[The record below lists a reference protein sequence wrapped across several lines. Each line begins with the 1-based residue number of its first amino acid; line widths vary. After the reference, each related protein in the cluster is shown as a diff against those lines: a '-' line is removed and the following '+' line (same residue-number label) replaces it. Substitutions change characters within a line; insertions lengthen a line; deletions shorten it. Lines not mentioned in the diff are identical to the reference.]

1 MKTIGAFVCV
11 IALCYAAT
19 THRPH
24 GGHDHN
30 EQDSATFQYVGSTQ
44 HLLVQWYPDK
54 STYNCYIVSLT
65 DVEKAQVH
73 TDAGMRAVE
82 ATFRKKALANSVDP
96 DETPHDAAYP
106 FIHLGGE
113 EQMWDKF
120 LAQEKFQCS
129 GRDSKPGPLDRY
141 ASVLP
146 LDHCSH

>member
-82 ATFRKKALANSVDP
+82 IRVLGQLSQAALV
-96 DETPHDAAYP
+96 HDASTLNSHDVHACGHGKNHTTPAYY
-106 FIHLGGE
+106 IL
-113 EQMWDKF
+113 
-120 LAQEKFQCS
+120 
-129 GRDSKPGPLDRY
+129 
-141 ASVLP
+141 SV
-146 LDHCSH
+146 